1 MSKRFFGLFLLFGCI
16 NPYEGILYH
25 YPKGCK
31 LKVITTITILY
42 DFVKEIGGDRICV
55 ESLVPVGGDPHT
67 YEPIPSDIIR
77 ISKADIIIANGHH
90 LENWLLK
97 LISNKRENAIYFEVA
112 KNIEPSNNDPHLW
125 MDVILAMEYVKN
137 IRDFLISTDPDG
149 KEIYSKNY
157 EKYVKKLK
165 KLDEFIK
172 CVVSKIP
179 NEDRKLITTH
189 DAYSY
194 FSKRYGFEFIGSIW
208 GISTEDEP
216 SAKEIKKLIDL
227 IKQKKAKA
235 VFIETTVNPRIMES
249 IAKETKIRIGKKLY
263 GDSVGKEG
271 SNAETYIKMQIHNI
285 KAIYEGL
292 TGKNYNGEC
301 DEKLKDSE
309 FNSIL

>member
-1 MSKRFFGLFLLFGCI
+1 MLGCI

-42 DFVKEIGGDRICV
+42 DFVKEIGGDRVCV

-97 LISNKRENAIYFEVA
+97 LISNKRDDAIYFEVT
-112 KNIEPSNNDPHLW
+112 KNIEPLNNDPHLW
-125 MDVILAMEYVKN
+125 MDVIFAMDYVKN
-137 IRDFLISTDPDG
+137 IKDFLISVDPHG
-149 KEIYSKNY
+149 KEIYEKNY
-157 EKYVKKLK
+157 EEYIKKLK

-179 NEDRKLITTH
+179 SEDRKLVTTH

-194 FSKRYGFEFIGSIW
+194 FSRRYGFKFIGSIW

-216 SAKEIKKLIDL
+216 SVKEIKKLIDL
-227 IKQKKAKA
+227 IKQEKAKA
-235 VFIETTVNPRIMES
+235 VFLETTVNPRIMEN
-249 IAKETKIRIGKKLY
+249 IAKETKIRVGKKLY
-263 GDSVGKEG
+263 GDSVGKPG
-271 SNAETYIKMQIHNI
+271 SNAETYIKMQIHNV
-285 KAIYEGL
+285 KSIYEGL

-301 DEKLKDSE
+301 DEKLKDIQS
-309 FNSIL
+309 NSVL